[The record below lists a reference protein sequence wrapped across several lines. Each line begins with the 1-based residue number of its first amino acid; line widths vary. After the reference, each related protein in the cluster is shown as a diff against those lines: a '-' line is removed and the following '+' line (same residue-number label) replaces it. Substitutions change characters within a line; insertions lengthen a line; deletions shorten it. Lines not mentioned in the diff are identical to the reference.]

1 MNIIVFYVIQ
11 SILLI
16 VSGILLYLII
26 KYIKINRARLA
37 WKKAEK
43 EYRVYYKA
51 IVTQPED
58 HSLYKV
64 PTSLEEIMNYEEENN
79 LPDTKKLLANNP
91 RLYELF
97 LTDARAGI
105 RYCKLCPESLVLDEK
120 KYEKLE
126 EMFFLIED
134 EEISSQ
140 LSTLLF

>member
-1 MNIIVFYVIQ
+1 
-11 SILLI
+11 
-16 VSGILLYLII
+16 
-26 KYIKINRARLA
+26 
-37 WKKAEK
+37 
-43 EYRVYYKA
+43 
-51 IVTQPED
+51 
-58 HSLYKV
+58 
-64 PTSLEEIMNYEEENN
+64 MNYEEENN

-134 EEISSQ
+134 EEISSNWP
-140 LSTLLF
+140 LSFFSIIFYSKSCSFWRDFLI